1 MKRIRSETGA
11 IAALVVV
18 TVLMFVLILMGTYM
32 AITNLRKS
40 QLESDIRIQQLYG
53 GDVARI
59 EEVYNSVIDN
69 FTEVQE
75 LR

>member
-1 MKRIRSETGA
+1 MKQLVKNQRGA

-18 TVLMFVLILMGTYM
+18 TILMFIIILMGTYT

-59 EEVYNSVIDN
+59 EEVYNSVIDKGWIY
-69 FTEVQE
+69 
-75 LR
+75 R

>member
-1 MKRIRSETGA
+1 MKKIRSEKGA

-18 TVLMFVLILMGTYM
+18 TVLMFALILMGTYM

-59 EEVYNSVIDN
+59 EEVYNSVIDKGWIY
-69 FTEVQE
+69 
-75 LR
+75 R

>member
-1 MKRIRSETGA
+1 MKRIRSEKGA

-32 AITNLRKS
+32 AISNLRKS

-59 EEVYNSVIDN
+59 EEVYNSVIDKGWIY
-69 FTEVQE
+69 
-75 LR
+75 R

>member
-1 MKRIRSETGA
+1 MKRIRSEKGA

-59 EEVYNSVIDN
+59 EEVYNSVIDKGWIY
-69 FTEVQE
+69 
-75 LR
+75 R